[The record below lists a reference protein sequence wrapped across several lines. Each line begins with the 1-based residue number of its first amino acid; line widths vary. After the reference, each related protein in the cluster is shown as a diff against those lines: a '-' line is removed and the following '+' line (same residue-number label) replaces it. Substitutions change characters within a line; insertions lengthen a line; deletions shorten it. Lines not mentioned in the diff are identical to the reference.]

1 MTMKNDELSYN
12 LGDVVDRLI
21 SVQYFLSGGGSAL
34 TQKPVTGVLYEAA
47 REKAGAPL
55 SYLAARALADNVT
68 RGDTVI
74 ITTGLV
80 APPYMIAEGD
90 GPIAAATLARAVDV
104 ALDATPIVVC
114 EASWLKR
121 WKLFAKR
128 RA

>member
-1 MTMKNDELSYN
+1 MTTMKNDELSYN

-55 SYLAARALADNVT
+55 SYLAARALADSVG

-74 ITTGLV
+74 ITTGLI
-80 APPYMIAEGD
+80 APPYMVAEGD
-90 GPIAAATLARAVDV
+90 GREPWTWAWTRLRSSFAKR
-104 ALDATPIVVC
+104 
-114 EASWLKR
+114 SWSRR
-121 WKLFAKR
+121 WKLFARR

>member
-12 LGDVVDRLI
+12 LGDGGDRLI
-21 SVQYFLSGGGSAL
+21 AVQYFLSGGGSAL

-74 ITTGLV
+74 ITTGLI
-80 APPYMIAEGD
+80 APPYMVAAGD
-90 GPIAAATLARAVDV
+90 GPRARSPSVR
-104 ALDATPIVVC
+104 T
-114 EASWLKR
+114 
-121 WKLFAKR
+121 
-128 RA
+128 